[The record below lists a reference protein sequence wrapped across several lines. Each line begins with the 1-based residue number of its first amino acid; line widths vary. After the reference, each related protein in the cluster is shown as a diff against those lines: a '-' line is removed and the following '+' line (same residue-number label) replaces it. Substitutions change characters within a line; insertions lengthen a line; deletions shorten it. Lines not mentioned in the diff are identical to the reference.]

1 MTATEDPGPPLSPE
15 AAATTARSDDLEHW
29 LSDLRTEVAANPSGW
44 IDAHPHG
51 EDPPAEP
58 PAEAVAPEPPAQPQP
73 RPQPQPE
80 AVAAEPPRVGR
91 HRTPD

>member
-1 MTATEDPGPPLSPE
+1 MTATEDPGPPLSPD
-15 AAATTARSDDLEHW
+15 AAPTAERGDELEHW

-51 EDPPAEP
+51 DDPSGEP
-58 PAEAVAPEPPAQPQP
+58 PREAIAPEP
-73 RPQPQPE
+73 RPQPQPPSQPD
-80 AVAAEPPRVGR
+80 AGAAEPPRVGR